1 MTQVS
6 LSFLYGVL
14 RSTVAVYIVLVALHF
29 VLEVFFAQREYLRS
43 KHGFPDAPRL
53 PSVDVVVPCY
63 NEDAEHL
70 AACFDAL
77 LDQDYEGELHVYVVD
92 DGSPNRDQ
100 VRHVYDRY
108 GALDGWHVLL
118 PAENRGK
125 RHAQDTA
132 LAHCRSDIVV
142 TIDSDTEIAEDGVTE
157 IVRPFVDTRI
167 GAVTGDV
174 SVTNRSANILTRLIG
189 MRYWVAFNQERAAQS
204 YFRSVL
210 CCSGPFSAYRGS
222 VLMTIW
228 PAYTSQTFK
237 GTPCTY
243 GDDRHLT
250 NLILAEG
257 SQTLFLPQARART
270 NAPETIRG
278 YLKQQLRWNKSFYR
292 EVLWT
297 LPFLSR
303 LGPYIAFEM
312 SVQVLLPLL
321 LTVLI
326 LSSTLVAIL
335 MHPTVGLHYIAV
347 TAMMG
352 LLRCSYAIYRTRDP
366 RFLMF
371 LLYGFIHVFLLIPV
385 RIRALL
391 TLTDNRWGT
400 RTAACSSPAPEAPG
414 PALAMRRT
422 P

>member
-14 RSTVAVYIVLVALHF
+14 RSTLAVYIALVALHF
-29 VLEVFFAQREYLRS
+29 VLEVFFAHRAYRRS
-43 KHGFPDAPRL
+43 KQGFPDPARL

-70 AACFDAL
+70 TACFDAL

-100 VRHVYDRY
+100 VRHVYDQY

-118 PAENRGK
+118 PAANRGK
-125 RHAQDTA
+125 RHAQDAA

-142 TIDSDTEIAEDGVTE
+142 TIDSDTEIAADGVTQ
-157 IVRPFVDTRI
+157 IVRPFVDARI

-174 SVTNRSANILTRLIG
+174 AVTNRSANILTRLIG

-210 CCSGPFSAYRGS
+210 CCSGPFSAYRRS
-222 VLMTIW
+222 DLMAIW
-228 PAYTSQTFK
+228 PAYISQTFK

-250 NLILAEG
+250 NLILAKG

-303 LGPYIAFEM
+303 LGAYIAFEM

-335 MHPTVGLHYIAV
+335 LHPAVGLRYVAV

-366 RFLMF
+366 RFVMF

-400 RTAACSSPAPEAPG
+400 RTAVASSPAHDE
-414 PALAMRRT
+414 LADRLADAV
-422 P
+422 

>member
-14 RSTVAVYIVLVALHF
+14 RSTLAVYIALVALHF
-29 VLEVFFAQREYLRS
+29 VLEVFFAHRAYRRS
-43 KHGFPDAPRL
+43 QQGFPDPARL

-70 AACFDAL
+70 TACFDAL
-77 LDQDYEGELHVYVVD
+77 LTRTTRASCTSTWSTTAPPTATRCATSTTGTARCTA
-92 DGSPNRDQ
+92 GTCCCR
-100 VRHVYDRY
+100 
-108 GALDGWHVLL
+108 AT
-118 PAENRGK
+118 NRGK

-142 TIDSDTEIAEDGVTE
+142 TIDSDTEIAADGVSQ
-157 IVRPFVDTRI
+157 IVRPFVDERI

-174 SVTNRSANILTRLIG
+174 AVTNRSANILTRLIG

-210 CCSGPFSAYRGS
+210 CCSGPFSAYRRS
-222 VLMTIW
+222 VLMEIW
-228 PAYTSQTFK
+228 PAYISQTFK

-250 NLILAEG
+250 NLILADG

-303 LGPYIAFEM
+303 LGAYIAFEM

-335 MHPTVGLHYIAV
+335 LHPAVGVRYVAV

-400 RTAACSSPAPEAPG
+400 RTAVASVPAHDE
-414 PALAMRRT
+414 LADRLADAV
-422 P
+422 

>member
-1 MTQVS
+1 MFKNQAQTHIGKALETLYEIQADITLENVYHLLSNPEDMNRAIKELAEIEKTERRKELIEHFNNRFLSQPSEQLGGVRETIANYLQYFLTPEMTQV
-6 LSFLYGVL
+6 FC
-14 RSTVAVYIVLVALHF
+14 
-29 VLEVFFAQREYLRS
+29 
-43 KHGFPDAPRL
+43 AP
-53 PSVDVVVPCY
+53 
-63 NEDAEHL
+63 AT
-70 AACFDAL
+70 
-77 LDQDYEGELHVYVVD
+77 
-92 DGSPNRDQ
+92 
-100 VRHVYDRY
+100 
-108 GALDGWHVLL
+108 
-118 PAENRGK
+118 NRGK
-125 RHAQDTA
+125 RHAQDAA
-132 LAHCRSDIVV
+132 LARCRSNIVV
-142 TIDSDTEIAEDGVTE
+142 TIDSDTEIASDGVTQ
-157 IVRPFVDTRI
+157 IVRPFVDDRI

-174 SVTNRSANILTRLIG
+174 AVTNRSANILTRLIG

-210 CCSGPFSAYRGS
+210 CCSGPFSAYRRS
-222 VLMTIW
+222 VLTEIW
-228 PAYTSQTFK
+228 PAYISQTFR
-237 GTPCTY
+237 GTACTY

-250 NLILAEG
+250 NLILADG
-257 SQTLFLPQARART
+257 SQTLFLPQAQART

-278 YLKQQLRWNKSFYR
+278 YLTQQLRWNKSFYR

-303 LGPYIAFEM
+303 LGAYIAFEM

-335 MHPTVGLHYIAV
+335 LHPAVGVRYVAV

-400 RTAACSSPAPEAPG
+400 RTAVASG
-414 PALAMRRT
+414 PAHDELADRLADAV
-422 P
+422 

>member
-1 MTQVS
+1 
-6 LSFLYGVL
+6 
-14 RSTVAVYIVLVALHF
+14 
-29 VLEVFFAQREYLRS
+29 
-43 KHGFPDAPRL
+43 
-53 PSVDVVVPCY
+53 
-63 NEDAEHL
+63 
-70 AACFDAL
+70 
-77 LDQDYEGELHVYVVD
+77 
-92 DGSPNRDQ
+92 
-100 VRHVYDRY
+100 
-108 GALDGWHVLL
+108 
-118 PAENRGK
+118 
-125 RHAQDTA
+125 
-132 LAHCRSDIVV
+132 
-142 TIDSDTEIAEDGVTE
+142 
-157 IVRPFVDTRI
+157 
-167 GAVTGDV
+167 
-174 SVTNRSANILTRLIG
+174 

-210 CCSGPFSAYRGS
+210 CCSGPFSAYRRS
-222 VLMTIW
+222 VLMAIW
-228 PAYTSQTFK
+228 PAYISQTFK

-250 NLILAEG
+250 NLILAKG

-303 LGPYIAFEM
+303 LGAYIAFEM

-335 MHPTVGLHYIAV
+335 MHPAVGLRYVAV

-400 RTAACSSPAPEAPG
+400 RTAVSLEPGARSSRTGTCGASNAMIC
-414 PALAMRRT
+414 LAFV
-422 P
+422 